1 MNVLMSIK
9 PKYCE
14 MIANGKKTIE
24 VRKTRPK
31 IETPFKCYVYCTKEY
46 YRKGNGYFQGKYC
59 GKVIGE
65 FICNKIDQIHIP
77 TELMYEKGIIEF
89 SKRTLDIL
97 NQSCLSYEDMIN
109 YSGCSLDNYNPR
121 KEYLYGWHISDLI
134 MYDKPKDLS
143 QFIYLCPEFEKSSFT
158 AKCRKCKHYFQND
171 IDMVFECDCE
181 GEKRLIRPPQ
191 SWCYCVEE

>member
-14 MIANGKKTIE
+14 LIASGQKTIE

-31 IETPFKCYVYCTKEY
+31 IETPFKCYIYCTKEY

>member
-1 MNVLMSIK
+1 MEDIMKSVMLSIK

-14 MIANGKKTIE
+14 LIANGKKTIE

-65 FICNKIDQIHIP
+65 FVCNEIKTKTLSSLIVKEDAES
-77 TELMYEKGIIEF
+77 TLKG
-89 SKRTLDIL
+89 
-97 NQSCLSYEDMIN
+97 SCLSKNDIYKYLGVKKWKSIYEQKN
-109 YSGCSLDNYNPR
+109 NTF
-121 KEYLYGWHISDLI
+121 YLWHISDLV

-143 QFIYLCPEFEKSSFT
+143 QFIYICPEFEKSSFT

-181 GEKRLIRPPQ
+181 GEKRLIHPPQ
-191 SWCYCVEE
+191 SWCYCVGE